1 MAIIRP
7 FAALRPAQQYAEE
20 TIALPYDVMN
30 REEALKMAEGKAH
43 SFLHITRSE
52 IDLPE
57 TVEAYSPEVYQK
69 AKTNLAER
77 LSDGSLIR
85 EESPMYYLY
94 RQTMD
99 GRMQTGLVACFSID
113 EYQNNIIRKHE
124 LTRIEKEQDRIR
136 HFSACNANT
145 EPVFLT
151 YRGNSKISLLTE
163 KIKKANDP
171 VYDMTT
177 PDGIGHSLWL
187 VSDEGMIADLTAYFA
202 EIPALYIAD
211 GHHRSASAVKV
222 GLQRREENPSYTG
235 QEEFNYFMAV
245 IFPDSELRIFDYNRV
260 VRDLNGMST
269 QELLSRLSE
278 SFDVE
283 KRGAAA
289 YRPEAKHIFSMYLNK
304 SWYKLAAKA
313 SILSD
318 NPVKG
323 LDVSILQDHLLCPL
337 LGIEDP
343 RTDHRIDFVG
353 GIRGLSELER
363 RVETDMKVAFAL
375 YPVSVEEL
383 MRISD
388 QGMIM
393 PPKSTWFEPKL
404 GSGLFAHEL

>member
-1 MAIIRP
+1 MATIRP
-7 FAALRPAQQYAEE
+7 FAALRPAPQYAEE

-30 REEALKMAEGKAH
+30 REEASKMAEGKPH

-52 IDLPE
+52 IDLPQ
-57 TVEAYSPEVYQK
+57 TADAYSPDVYRK
-69 AKTNLAER
+69 AKSNLEER
-77 LSDGSLIR
+77 LSEGALIR
-85 EESPMYYLY
+85 EDRPMFYVY

-113 EYQNNIIRKHE
+113 EYQNNIIKKHE
-124 LTRIEKEQDRIR
+124 LTRVEKEQDRIN
-136 HFSACNANT
+136 HFSACSANT

-151 YRGNSKISLLTE
+151 YRGNSKISMLTE
-163 KIKKANDP
+163 KIKAESDP

-177 PDGIGHSLWL
+177 PDGIGHTLWL
-187 VSDEGMIADLTAYFA
+187 VSDDKEIADLTAYFA

-222 GLQRREENPSYTG
+222 GLRRREENPAYTG

-260 VRDLNGMST
+260 VRDLNGMTDS
-269 QELLSRLSE
+269 ELLEKLAE
-278 SFDVE
+278 CFDVE
-283 KRGAAA
+283 NRGAAA

-304 SWYKLAAKA
+304 NWYKLAAKS

-318 NPVKG
+318 NAVKG
-323 LDVSILQDHLLCPL
+323 LDVSILQDHVLCPL

-353 GIRGLSELER
+353 GIRGLAELER
-363 RVETDMKVAFAL
+363 RADTDMKVAFAL

-404 GSGLFAHEL
+404 GSGLFVHEL

>member
-1 MAIIRP
+1 M
-7 FAALRPAQQYAEE
+7 
-20 TIALPYDVMN
+20 
-30 REEALKMAEGKAH
+30 
-43 SFLHITRSE
+43 
-52 IDLPE
+52 
-57 TVEAYSPEVYQK
+57 
-69 AKTNLAER
+69 
-77 LSDGSLIR
+77 
-85 EESPMYYLY
+85 
-94 RQTMD
+94 
-99 GRMQTGLVACFSID
+99 
-113 EYQNNIIRKHE
+113 
-124 LTRIEKEQDRIR
+124 
-136 HFSACNANT
+136 
-145 EPVFLT
+145 T